1 MKTYAIIYVTL
12 HFRDRRDAVSLRR
25 GNRVCVCVCEH
36 TLLRG
41 VKGWK
46 SRKIQDNVT
55 LFP

>member
-25 GNRVCVCVCEH
+25 GNRVCVCEH